1 MTVINRLSARRR
13 SDEEVVERIPDW
25 MPRNA
30 ADWLAMVFMI
40 AIGMLTIMPIIW
52 VMSTSLRTPAESFTV
67 PPEWLPEDLYIGNY
81 LQVFD
86 EIPFVYQM
94 GNSFFVTLSTVVGQ
108 LTTAT
113 LAGYT
118 FARLYF
124 PGRDV
129 LFWVVLATL
138 MIPYQATLI
147 PLFVIISKVFGL
159 ADTLWSLIL
168 PALPTAFGT
177 FLLRQYFLQ
186 IPVEYE
192 EAAMMDGANQ
202 FQIFRRVY
210 LPMVA
215 PGMAILAVLAF
226 NGKWNDFLT
235 PLIFMNTTSRF
246 PITLGINDL
255 QRYMMTGSIS
265 VVLAAIVMATLPV
278 VIVYIFGQRYL
289 IEGLMVGG
297 LKG

>member
-1 MTVINRLSARRR
+1 MTLANPLASRGG
-13 SDEEVVERIPDW
+13 DEAATVDRVPDW
-25 MPRNA
+25 VPRNTS
-30 ADWLAMVFMI
+30 DRVAMAFMVVI
-40 AIGMLTIMPIIW
+40 AFLTVMPIIW
-52 VMSTSLRTPAESFTV
+52 VLATSLRTPAESFTV
-67 PPEWLPEDLYIGNY
+67 PPKWIPADLDFSNY
-81 LQVFD
+81 LKVFD
-86 EIPFVYQM
+86 EIPFTYQM
-94 GNSFFVTLSTVVGQ
+94 GNSFFVTLATVLGQ

-113 LAGYT
+113 MAGYA

-124 PGRDV
+124 PGRDI

-147 PLFVIISKVFGL
+147 PLFVIVSRMGL

-186 IPVEYE
+186 IPTEYE

-235 PLIFMNTTSRF
+235 PLIFMSTTSKF

-278 VIVYIFGQRYL
+278 VIVYVFGQRYL

>member
-13 SDEEVVERIPDW
+13 GDEDVVERIPDW

-40 AIGMLTIMPIIW
+40 AIGMLTIMPIVW
-52 VMSTSLRTPAESFTV
+52 VVSTSLRTPAESFTV

-278 VIVYIFGQRYL
+278 VIVYVFGQRYL

>member
-1 MTVINRLSARRR
+1 
-13 SDEEVVERIPDW
+13 
-25 MPRNA
+25 MPRSA
-30 ADWLAMVFMI
+30 ADWLAMVFMLI
-40 AIGMLTIMPIIW
+40 IGILTIMPIVW
-52 VMSTSLRTPAESFTV
+52 VVTTSLRTPAESFTV
-67 PPEWLPEDLYIGNY
+67 PPEWIPRDLYFGNY

-118 FARLYF
+118 FARRYL
-124 PGRDV
+124 PGRDG

-147 PLFVIISKVFGL
+147 PLFIIISRVFGL

-168 PALPTAFGT
+168 TALPTAFGT

-186 IPVEYE
+186 IPGEYE

-278 VIVYIFGQRYL
+278 VLVYVFGQRYL

>member
-1 MTVINRLSARRR
+1 MTVVNPLASRR
-13 SDEEVVERIPDW
+13 DGEVVERVPDW
-25 MPRNA
+25 VPRNA
-30 ADWLAMVFMI
+30 SDWLAMAFMVII
-40 AIGMLTIMPIIW
+40 ALLTIMPIVW
-52 VMSTSLRTPAESFTV
+52 VLATSLRTPAESFTV
-67 PPEWLPEDLYIGNY
+67 PPEWIPRDMDFGNY
-81 LQVFD
+81 QQVFD
-86 EIPFVYQM
+86 EIPFFYQM
-94 GNSFFVTLSTVVGQ
+94 GNSFFVTIATVLGQ

-124 PGRDV
+124 PGRDL

-147 PLFVIISKVFGL
+147 PLFVIVSRMGL

-186 IPVEYE
+186 IPLEYE

-235 PLIFMNTTSRF
+235 PLIFMSTTAKF

>member
-1 MTVINRLSARRR
+1 MTVINRLSTRRR
-13 SDEEVVERIPDW
+13 GDEDVVERIPDW

-30 ADWLAMVFMI
+30 ADWLAMAFMV
-40 AIGMLTIMPIIW
+40 AIGMLTIMPIVW
-52 VMSTSLRTPAESFTV
+52 VASTSLRTPAESFTV
-67 PPEWLPEDLYIGNY
+67 PPEWLPEDLYFGNY

>member
-1 MTVINRLSARRR
+1 MTVINRLSTRRR
-13 SDEEVVERIPDW
+13 GDEEVVERIPDW

-30 ADWLAMVFMI
+30 ADWLAMVFML

-52 VMSTSLRTPAESFTV
+52 VFSTSLRTPAESFTV
-67 PPEWLPEDLYIGNY
+67 PPEWLPEDLYFGNY

>member
-1 MTVINRLSARRR
+1 MTVINRLSTRRR
-13 SDEEVVERIPDW
+13 NDEEVVERIPDW

-30 ADWLAMVFMI
+30 ADWLAMVFML
-40 AIGMLTIMPIIW
+40 AIGMLTILPIIW
-52 VMSTSLRTPAESFTV
+52 VISTSLRTPAESFTV
-67 PPEWLPEDLYIGNY
+67 PPEWLPEDLYFGNY

-124 PGRDV
+124 PGRDA

>member
-1 MTVINRLSARRR
+1 MTVIKRLSTRR
-13 SDEEVVERIPDW
+13 SGDAEVVERIPDW

-30 ADWLAMVFMI
+30 SDWLAMAFML
-40 AIGMLTIMPIIW
+40 AIGMLTIMPIVW
-52 VMSTSLRTPAESFTV
+52 VLTTSLRTPAESFTV
-67 PPEWLPEDLYIGNY
+67 PPEWIPRDLYFGNY

-94 GNSFFVTLSTVVGQ
+94 GNSFFVTLCTVLGQ

-124 PGRDV
+124 PGRDA
-129 LFWVVLATL
+129 LFWIVLATM

-147 PLFVIISKVFGL
+147 PLFIIISKVFGL

-278 VIVYIFGQRYL
+278 VIVYVFGQRYL

>member
-1 MTVINRLSARRR
+1 MTVINRLSTRRR
-13 SDEEVVERIPDW
+13 GDEDVVERIPDW

-30 ADWLAMVFMI
+30 ADWLAMAFMV

-67 PPEWLPEDLYIGNY
+67 PPEWLPEDLYFGNY

-94 GNSFFVTLSTVVGQ
+94 GNSFFVTLSTVFGQ

>member
-1 MTVINRLSARRR
+1 MTVINRLSTRRR
-13 SDEEVVERIPDW
+13 GDEDVVERIPDW

-30 ADWLAMVFMI
+30 ADWLAMAFMA
-40 AIGMLTIMPIIW
+40 AIGMLTIMPIVW

-67 PPEWLPEDLYIGNY
+67 PPEWLPEDLYFGNY

-124 PGRDV
+124 PGRDA

-235 PLIFMNTTSRF
+235 PLIFMNTTTRF

-278 VIVYIFGQRYL
+278 VIVYVFGQRYL

>member
-1 MTVINRLSARRR
+1 MTVINRLSTRRR
-13 SDEEVVERIPDW
+13 GEEVVDRIPDW
-25 MPRNA
+25 MPRNPS
-30 ADWLAMVFMI
+30 DWIAMVFMLCI
-40 AIGMLTIMPIIW
+40 SLLTLMPIMW
-52 VMSTSLRTPAESFTV
+52 LLATSLRTPAESYTV
-67 PPEWLPEDLYIGNY
+67 PPEWIPEDLFFGNY

-94 GNSFFVTLSTVVGQ
+94 GNSFFVTLSTVFGQ

-124 PGRDV
+124 PGRDA
-129 LFWVVLATL
+129 LFWIVLATL

-147 PLFVIISKVFGL
+147 PLFVIVSRMGL

-168 PALPTAFGT
+168 PSLPTAFGT

-186 IPVEYE
+186 IPAEYE

-255 QRYMMTGSIS
+255 LRYMMTGSIS

-278 VIVYIFGQRYL
+278 VIVYVFGQRYL

>member
-1 MTVINRLSARRR
+1 MTVINWLSDRRR
-13 SDEEVVERIPDW
+13 SDEDVVERIPDW

-30 ADWLAMVFMI
+30 ADWLAMGFMI

-52 VMSTSLRTPAESFTV
+52 VVSTSLRTPAESFTV
-67 PPEWLPEDLYIGNY
+67 PPEWLPEDLYFGNY

-124 PGRDV
+124 PGRDM

-278 VIVYIFGQRYL
+278 VIVYVFGQRYL

>member
-1 MTVINRLSARRR
+1 VTVINPLASRR
-13 SDEEVVERIPDW
+13 DDEVVERIPDW
-25 MPRNA
+25 VPRNTS
-30 ADWLAMVFMI
+30 DWLAMVFMVII
-40 AIGMLTIMPIIW
+40 ALLTIMPIVW
-52 VMSTSLRTPAESFTV
+52 VLATSLRTPAESFTV
-67 PPEWLPEDLYIGNY
+67 PPEWIPRDMDFGNY
-81 LQVFD
+81 LQVFE
-86 EIPFVYQM
+86 EIPFIYQM
-94 GNSFFVTLSTVVGQ
+94 GNSFFVTIATVLGQ

-124 PGRDV
+124 PGRDL

-147 PLFVIISKVFGL
+147 PLFVIVSRMGL

-186 IPVEYE
+186 IPLEYE

-215 PGMAILAVLAF
+215 TGMAILAGLAV
-226 NGKWNDFLT
+226 NGKWKDFLT
-235 PLIFMNTTSRF
+235 PLIVMSTTAKF

>member
-1 MTVINRLSARRR
+1 
-13 SDEEVVERIPDW
+13 
-25 MPRNA
+25 
-30 ADWLAMVFMI
+30 
-40 AIGMLTIMPIIW
+40 
-52 VMSTSLRTPAESFTV
+52 
-67 PPEWLPEDLYIGNY
+67 
-81 LQVFD
+81 
-86 EIPFVYQM
+86 
-94 GNSFFVTLSTVVGQ
+94 
-108 LTTAT
+108 
-113 LAGYT
+113 
-118 FARLYF
+118 
-124 PGRDV
+124 
-129 LFWVVLATL
+129 
-138 MIPYQATLI
+138 
-147 PLFVIISKVFGL
+147 
-159 ADTLWSLIL
+159 
-168 PALPTAFGT
+168 
-177 FLLRQYFLQ
+177 
-186 IPVEYE
+186 
-192 EAAMMDGANQ
+192 MDGANQ

-278 VIVYIFGQRYL
+278 VIVYVFGQRYL

>member
-1 MTVINRLSARRR
+1 MTVINRLSTRRR
-13 SDEEVVERIPDW
+13 GDEDVVERIPDW

-30 ADWLAMVFMI
+30 ADWLAMAFMV
-40 AIGMLTIMPIIW
+40 AIGMLTIMPIVW
-52 VMSTSLRTPAESFTV
+52 VTSTSLRTPAESFTV
-67 PPEWLPEDLYIGNY
+67 PPEWLPEDLYFGNY

-94 GNSFFVTLSTVVGQ
+94 GNSFFVTLSTVFGQ

-124 PGRDV
+124 PGRDM

-278 VIVYIFGQRYL
+278 VIVYVFGQRYL

>member
-1 MTVINRLSARRR
+1 MTVIKRLSTRR
-13 SDEEVVERIPDW
+13 SGEAEAVERIPDW

-30 ADWLAMVFMI
+30 SDWLAMAFML
-40 AIGMLTIMPIIW
+40 AIGMLTIMPIVW
-52 VMSTSLRTPAESFTV
+52 VLTTSLRTPAESFTV
-67 PPEWLPEDLYIGNY
+67 PPEWIPRDLYFGNY
-81 LQVFD
+81 FQVFD

-94 GNSFFVTLSTVVGQ
+94 GNSFFVTLCTVLGQ

-124 PGRDV
+124 PGRDA
-129 LFWVVLATL
+129 LFWIVLATM

-147 PLFVIISKVFGL
+147 PLFIIISKVFGL

-278 VIVYIFGQRYL
+278 VIVYVFGQRYL

>member
-1 MTVINRLSARRR
+1 MTVINRLSSRRR
-13 SDEEVVERIPDW
+13 GDEDVVERIPDW
-25 MPRNA
+25 MPRSA
-30 ADWLAMVFMI
+30 ADWLAMVFMLI
-40 AIGMLTIMPIIW
+40 IGILTIMPIVW
-52 VMSTSLRTPAESFTV
+52 VVTTSLRTPAESFTV
-67 PPEWLPEDLYIGNY
+67 PPEWIPRDLYFGNY

-147 PLFVIISKVFGL
+147 PLFIIISRVFGL

-186 IPVEYE
+186 IPGEYE

-278 VIVYIFGQRYL
+278 VLVYVFGQRYL

>member
-1 MTVINRLSARRR
+1 MTVINRLSTRRR
-13 SDEEVVERIPDW
+13 GDEEVVERIPDW

-30 ADWLAMVFMI
+30 ADWLAMAFMV
-40 AIGMLTIMPIIW
+40 AIGMLTIMPIVW
-52 VMSTSLRTPAESFTV
+52 VMTTSLRTPAESFTV
-67 PPEWLPEDLYIGNY
+67 PPEWLPEDLYFGNY

-124 PGRDV
+124 PGRDA

>member
-1 MTVINRLSARRR
+1 MTVINRLSTRRR
-13 SDEEVVERIPDW
+13 GNEDVVERIPDW
-25 MPRNA
+25 MPRSA
-30 ADWLAMVFMI
+30 ADWLAMVFMLV
-40 AIGMLTIMPIIW
+40 IGLLTIMPIIW
-52 VMSTSLRTPAESFTV
+52 VVTTSLRTPAESFTV
-67 PPEWLPEDLYIGNY
+67 PPEWIPRDLYFGNY

-147 PLFVIISKVFGL
+147 PLFIIISRVFGL

-278 VIVYIFGQRYL
+278 VLVYVFGQRYL

-297 LKG
+297 L

>member
-1 MTVINRLSARRR
+1 MTVINRLSTRRR
-13 SDEEVVERIPDW
+13 GEEVVDRIPDW
-25 MPRNA
+25 MPRNPS
-30 ADWLAMVFMI
+30 DWIAMVFMLCI
-40 AIGMLTIMPIIW
+40 SLLTLMPIVW
-52 VMSTSLRTPAESFTV
+52 LLATSLRTPAESFTV
-67 PPEWLPEDLYIGNY
+67 PPEWIPRDLFFGNY

-94 GNSFFVTLSTVVGQ
+94 GNSFFVTLATVVGQ

-124 PGRDV
+124 PGRDA
-129 LFWVVLATL
+129 LFWIVLATL

-147 PLFVIISKVFGL
+147 PLFVIVSRMGL

-168 PALPTAFGT
+168 PSLPTAFGT

-255 QRYMMTGSIS
+255 LRYMMTGSIS

-278 VIVYIFGQRYL
+278 VIVYVFGQRYL

>member
-1 MTVINRLSARRR
+1 MTVINRLSSRRR
-13 SDEEVVERIPDW
+13 GEEDVVERIPDW
-25 MPRNA
+25 MPRSA
-30 ADWLAMVFMI
+30 ADWLAMVFMLI
-40 AIGMLTIMPIIW
+40 IGILTIMPIIW
-52 VMSTSLRTPAESFTV
+52 VVTTSLRTPAESFTV
-67 PPEWLPEDLYIGNY
+67 PPEWIPRDLYFGNY

-147 PLFVIISKVFGL
+147 PLFIIISRVFGL

-186 IPVEYE
+186 IPGEYE

-278 VIVYIFGQRYL
+278 VLVYVFGQRYL

>member
-1 MTVINRLSARRR
+1 MTVINRLSSRRR
-13 SDEEVVERIPDW
+13 GNEDVVERIPDW

-30 ADWLAMVFMI
+30 SDWLAMAFMV
-40 AIGMLTIMPIIW
+40 AIGMLTIMPIVWAI
-52 VMSTSLRTPAESFTV
+52 STSLRTPAESFTV
-67 PPEWLPEDLYIGNY
+67 PPEWLPVDMDFGNY

-94 GNSFFVTLSTVVGQ
+94 GNSFFVTLSTVFGQ
-108 LTTAT
+108 LATAT
-113 LAGYT
+113 LAGYA

-138 MIPYQATLI
+138 MIPYQATIL
-147 PLFVIISKVFGL
+147 PLYVIIARAFRLV
-159 ADTLWSLIL
+159 DTLWSLIL
-168 PALPTAFGT
+168 PSLVTAFGT

-235 PLIFMNTTSRF
+235 PLIFMNTSERF
-246 PITLGINDL
+246 PIILGINDL
-255 QRYMMTGSIS
+255 QRYMLTGSIS

>member
-1 MTVINRLSARRR
+1 MTVINRLSTRRR
-13 SDEEVVERIPDW
+13 GDEDVVERIPDW

-30 ADWLAMVFMI
+30 ADLLAMVFMI
-40 AIGMLTIMPIIW
+40 AIGMLTIMPIVW
-52 VMSTSLRTPAESFTV
+52 VVSTSLRTPAESFTV
-67 PPEWLPEDLYIGNY
+67 PPEWLPEDLYFGNY

-94 GNSFFVTLSTVVGQ
+94 GNSFFVTLSTVFGQ

-278 VIVYIFGQRYL
+278 VIVYVFGQRYL

>member
-1 MTVINRLSARRR
+1 MTVINRLSTRRR
-13 SDEEVVERIPDW
+13 GDEDVVERIPDW

-30 ADWLAMVFMI
+30 ADWLAMAFMV

-67 PPEWLPEDLYIGNY
+67 PPEWLPEDLYFGNY

-124 PGRDV
+124 PGRDA